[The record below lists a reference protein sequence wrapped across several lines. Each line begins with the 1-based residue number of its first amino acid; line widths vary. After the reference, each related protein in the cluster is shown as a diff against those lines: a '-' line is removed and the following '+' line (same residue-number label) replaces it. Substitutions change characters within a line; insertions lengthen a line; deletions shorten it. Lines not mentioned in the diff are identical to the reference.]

1 MNNNIL
7 CLCDD
12 ILELVVD
19 EVKKIRKIKKNYL
32 NVLKSVE
39 NIENK
44 IYSFSGCK
52 EVSKIIEQNMTR
64 NFHLTFYNNR
74 IDDIE
79 IDAYKHHEDAKTK
92 KCIEENEIFQKIHL
106 HYIRYKHGIYNKN
119 YHLKMFDTEERLN
132 KKTLYIFN
140 DYGYSDDLQ
149 YNQIINYK
157 HLIREFNNF
166 FVILKNRLFYGC

>member
-64 NFHLTFYNNR
+64 NFHL
-74 IDDIE
+74 
-79 IDAYKHHEDAKTK
+79 
-92 KCIEENEIFQKIHL
+92 
-106 HYIRYKHGIYNKN
+106 
-119 YHLKMFDTEERLN
+119 
-132 KKTLYIFN
+132 
-140 DYGYSDDLQ
+140 
-149 YNQIINYK
+149 
-157 HLIREFNNF
+157 
-166 FVILKNRLFYGC
+166 